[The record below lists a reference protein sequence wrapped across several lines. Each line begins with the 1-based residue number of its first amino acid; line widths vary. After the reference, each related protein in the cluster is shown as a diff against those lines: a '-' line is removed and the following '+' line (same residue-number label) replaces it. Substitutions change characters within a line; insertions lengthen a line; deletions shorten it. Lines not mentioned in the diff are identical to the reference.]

1 MSRVLV
7 LDQDEMLANRRMTLR
22 WTFRFLEVDD
32 GFWHRRFKSL
42 ALETASRRRRTP
54 LGVLAANRLPARAW
68 RRIRD
73 YPPFSF
79 PFEHSELSDELRTE
93 LAERLRDDIA
103 SFRELTGRRFK
114 TWSI

>member
-1 MSRVLV
+1 V
-7 LDQDEMLANRRMTLR
+7 LDQDEMLANRRMTMR

-42 ALETASRRRRTP
+42 ALETANRRRRTP
-54 LGVLAANRLPARAW
+54 LGVVAANRLPARAW
-68 RRIRD
+68 RKIRD

-79 PFEHSELSDELRTE
+79 PFEHAEMPDELKAE
-93 LAERLRDDIA
+93 LAERLRDDVA
-103 SFRELTGRRFK
+103 RFRELTGRRFK